1 MAKQELVE
9 DPVLGMR
16 YAMSWKGDVLVHD
29 CWVDPGAFTPEHIHP
44 TIEERFEVI
53 EGDFLFRVEGE
64 ELRAGAGDKPVVRP
78 GQRHGFE
85 NVGETEGH
93 LRTEIDPGLTMQG
106 FFEESA
112 ALARAGKYT
121 LIGRRAV
128 PKGVSGAL
136 AMSEFSDRYS
146 DVTMLT
152 SPPRILQR
160 TLMGPLARLQRRRG
174 GNAPD
179 RVSA

>member
-1 MAKQELVE
+1 MVE
-9 DPVLGMR
+9 DPVLRMR
-16 YAMSWKGDVLVHD
+16 YSMSWKADVLIHD

-44 TIEERFEVI
+44 TIEERFEVL
-53 EGDFLFRVEGE
+53 EGDFLFRLEGE
-64 ELRAGAGDKPVVRP
+64 ELPAGKGDKPVVKP

-106 FFEESA
+106 FFEDSA

-121 LIGRRAV
+121 LLGRNAM
-128 PKGVSGAL
+128 PKGIGGLL
-136 AMSEFSDRYS
+136 AMAEFSDRYA
-146 DVTMLT
+146 DVTVLT

-160 TLMGPLARLQRRRG
+160 TLMGPLARLQRRREG
-174 GNAPD
+174 
-179 RVSA
+179 SAA

>member
-1 MAKQELVE
+1 MARQDLVE

-16 YAMSWKGDVLVHD
+16 YAMQWKGDVLIHD

-64 ELRAGAGDKPVVRP
+64 ELPAGKGEKPVVRQ

-106 FFEESA
+106 FFEDSA
-112 ALARAGKYT
+112 ALARAGKYR
-121 LIGRRAV
+121 LMGRRAV
-128 PKGVSGAL
+128 PRGIGGVL
-136 AMSEFSDRYS
+136 AMSEFSDRYG
-146 DVTMLT
+146 DVTVLT
-152 SPPRILQR
+152 SPPWILQR
-160 TLMGPLARLQRRRG
+160 TLMVPLARLERRRHG
-174 GNAPD
+174 RD
-179 RVSA
+179 SA

>member
-1 MAKQELVE
+1 MSELIE

-16 YAMSWKGDVLVHD
+16 YAMKWKGDVLIHD

-44 TIEERFEVI
+44 AIEERFEVV

-64 ELRAGAGDKPVVRP
+64 ELRAGPGDKPVVSP

-85 NVGETEGH
+85 NVGETEGR
-93 LRTEIDPGLTMQG
+93 LRTEIDPGLSMRG
-106 FFEESA
+106 FFEDSA
-112 ALARAGKYT
+112 ALARAGRYT

-128 PKGVSGAL
+128 PKGIGGAL

-146 DVTMLT
+146 DVTVLV

-160 TLMGPLARLQRRRG
+160 TLMVPLARLQRRRMAKAEG
-174 GNAPD
+174 A
-179 RVSA
+179 AT